1 MITTTN
7 ENGFTLIEALIAMVI
22 LALGIFALYSMQMAS
37 IQGNGRAARVTS
49 AATWGADRLETLMT
63 LDYDDPSDP
72 NHELTDK
79 NSDGVAGLDN
89 TDTPGSPADHGPE
102 TEGPFTIYWNVAD
115 DYPAFG
121 TKTVRVLV
129 QHNVQGVV
137 KTVTQEF
144 IMQEPI

>member
-1 MITTTN
+1 MMTTTN

-63 LDYDDPSDP
+63 LDYDDPD
-72 NHELTDK
+72 LTD
-79 NSDGVAGLDN
+79 NNDTGANAGVTGLDN
-89 TDTPGSPADHGPE
+89 TDTAGSEADSGPE
-102 TEGPFTIYWNVAD
+102 VEGPFTIYWNVAD

-121 TKTVRVLV
+121 TKTVRVLI